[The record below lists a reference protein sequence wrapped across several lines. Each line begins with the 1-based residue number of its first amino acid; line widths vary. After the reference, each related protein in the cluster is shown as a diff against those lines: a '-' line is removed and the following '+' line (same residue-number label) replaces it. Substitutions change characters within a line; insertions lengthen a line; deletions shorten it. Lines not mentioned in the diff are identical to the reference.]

1 MPSMDDMRLGG
12 TPLDPFLYAAVG
24 EDRNGNTVTMLSTL
38 ARLGLEPWD
47 TAANLAE
54 LAPEEARTRL
64 GDLLARFRDVPAL
77 GRDHAAITLRL
88 IELLPI
94 ATARRA
100 GGTLERPAPAGA
112 MGPGSILAL
121 LMLILY
127 LVQALFL
134 GSDGAG
140 N

>member
-47 TAANLAE
+47 TAANLAD

-64 GDLLARFRDVPAL
+64 GDLLIRFRDVPAL

-94 ATARRA
+94 ATGRRA
-100 GGTLERPAPAGA
+100 ARATERPAPAGA
-112 MGPGSILAL
+112 MGLGSILAV

-134 GSDGAG
+134 GSDGTG